1 MFINC
6 RHCNALVAT
15 DPATDEPPERCPRC
29 GGELR
34 TAPVAVE
41 DAIAEAPAAGDAV
54 AEAPPAD
61 DAPATPDDGAV
72 APAQAIAELE
82 TQPEPEEPEPEP
94 ETTSVPASGPDPE
107 QMIAATKP
115 PPVREGAKSAW
126 ARAAD
131 LLASLAGKPPAAP
144 AAPADPVP
152 PAALADPAPT
162 PAPVDA
168 ATDEA
173 MPVADEDANQV
184 TQARPVAAATA
195 SPVAEID
202 AATQHDTAAPPTVEV
217 AVDREDIPA
226 PASSIAPS
234 IAPEPVAATDAV
246 SAPSTDVPPP
256 AAKPAPSFAAV
267 RREAA
272 AQRATRHRWL
282 VPAAIAA
289 LCTTLAL
296 QILLADRARLAAD
309 AGWRPLLSTL
319 CGAFGCALPPW
330 REPQA
335 LALLSRDVRPHPSR
349 PGVLR
354 ATATF
359 RNDARWAQAWPQ
371 VVLVLSD
378 VDGRAIAARA
388 FDARDYL
395 GAQPADAALSSG
407 QSAMIRLDVVEPA
420 ADAVAFSFEFR

>member
-15 DPATDEPPERCPRC
+15 DPATDQPPERCPRC
-29 GGELR
+29 GGALR
-34 TAPVAVE
+34 TAPVAIE
-41 DAIAEAPAAGDAV
+41 EAIAEAPAAGDAV
-54 AEAPPAD
+54 AEASPAD

-72 APAQAIAELE
+72 APAQAIAEPE
-82 TQPEPEEPEPEP
+82 SQPEPEATREPEPEA
-94 ETTSVPASGPDPE
+94 TSVPASGPDPE
-107 QMIAATKP
+107 QVIAAASAP
-115 PPVREGAKSAW
+115 PAREGAKSAW

-131 LLASLAGKPPAAP
+131 LLAGLAGKPPAAP

-152 PAALADPAPT
+152 PAVLAD

-168 ATDEA
+168 ATHEA
-173 MPVADEDANQV
+173 MPVADDDADQV
-184 TQARPVAAATA
+184 TQASPEADAATD
-195 SPVAEID
+195 PVAEID
-202 AATQHDTAAPPTVEV
+202 VATQHDAVAPATADV
-217 AVDREDIPA
+217 AVGREDAPA
-226 PASSIAPS
+226 PTPS
-234 IAPEPVAATDAV
+234 IAAEPAIATDAGATPPTEV
-246 SAPSTDVPPP
+246 PSPV
-256 AAKPAPSFAAV
+256 AKPAPSFAAV
-267 RREAA
+267 RREANT
-272 AQRATRHRWL
+272 QRAPRHRWL

-289 LCTTLAL
+289 LCATLAL

-335 LALLSRDVRPHPSR
+335 LVLLSRDVRPHPSR

-378 VDGRAIAARA
+378 VDGRAIASRA

-420 ADAVAFSFEFR
+420 TDAVAFSFEFR